1 MIKLVSDKSQV
12 SDSVLQAKHVD
23 VVVTPVSIFLIV
35 FVFVFVLKSLYGNS
49 NFCAK

>member
-23 VVVTPVSIFLIV
+23 VVVTPVSIFL
-35 FVFVFVLKSLYGNS
+35 FVFVFVLKSLYGHS
-49 NFCAK
+49 NFYAK